1 MRCTGQRLGRG
12 GLADRRPERRTINTS
27 EGQSRGGRP
36 ARAAR
41 RAGGRSRCSWG
52 HQILF
57 VVVPV
62 QPQVGGVSVWARGRK
77 WRVSLPLARHA
88 PCGVQAA
95 RQGRAPGA
103 ACCALGWHGMTST
116 PDPSETARATSW
128 PAQQQSNSGARAGSV
143 AASRATARRAGA
155 ATEGRGQARLAAS
168 NALLWERCGG
178 RLCKPSVCG
187 LSSHACAGAQILYVF
202 EGAACGQG
210 NTKAEPRA
218 RAAPL
223 RTMCVCASRCRSA
236 SKGQEGRCR

>member
-12 GLADRRPERRTINTS
+12 GLADRRPERRTVNTS

-52 HQILF
+52 HQVLF

-62 QPQVGGVSVWARGRK
+62 QPHVGGVRVWARGRK

-128 PAQQQSNSGARAGSV
+128 PAQQQSNSGARAGSF
-143 AASRATARRAGA
+143 AGHSEARWCSNRGQRAGA
-155 ATEGRGQARLAAS
+155 PGRIQCFIVGEVRRASVQAECVWAVFTCVRGCAHSVCIRGGGLRPGQYEGRAAS
-168 NALLWERCGG
+168 
-178 RLCKPSVCG
+178 
-187 LSSHACAGAQILYVF
+187 AC
-202 EGAACGQG
+202 GAAAH
-210 NTKAEPRA
+210 NV
-218 RAAPL
+218 
-223 RTMCVCASRCRSA
+223 CVCEPVPQRKQGARR
-236 SKGQEGRCR
+236 QMQID